1 MREGTFTKL
10 FLSKLSFN
18 RKKKNFL
25 INFQIFQASV
35 LNIRVGTKL
44 VLDYIDGL
52 SKS

>member
-1 MREGTFTKL
+1 MREGTYTKL
-10 FLSKLSFN
+10 FLSKPGFN
-18 RKKKNFL
+18 RKRNFL

-35 LNIRVGTKL
+35 LNIHVGTNL